1 MRPIGER
8 IATIARRERGNKACG
23 PNKVDGKGYFKSCEN
38 HHAREPWCADF
49 AKWVWYRAKALHI
62 EKLNAGAVSFA
73 HYGRVRQG
81 NPKVGDAVLFGW
93 DKAADRAEHVAIV
106 IRVLP
111 GRKIVSIGGNEG
123 PSNDTSVVSEDGPY
137 DGAFGSWGPGAPNG
151 PISGYISPVED
162 EMPYTKSEIR
172 NLVKEGVAAAVKE
185 GPAHQR
191 MKQLIKD
198 AVSAELTAAH
208 AAQGAKAAVD
218 ADSALTGISQQLTAL
233 ATQVAALSAATPPTT
248 GNGPGTGTGR
258 RTGTGPGTS
267 TGRGTRTPTGTGTSG
282 SAGTGQVS

>member
-1 MRPIGER
+1 
-8 IATIARRERGNKACG
+8 
-23 PNKVDGKGYFKSCEN
+23 
-38 HHAREPWCADF
+38 
-49 AKWVWYRAKALHI
+49 VWLQAKALHTD
-62 EKLNAGAVSFA
+62 KLDAGAVSFA
-73 HYGRVRQG
+73 HYGRVRHG

-93 DKAADRAEHVAIV
+93 NKAANRAEHVAIV

-137 DGAFGSWGPGAPNG
+137 DGAFGSHGPGAPNG

-208 AAQGAKAAVD
+208 AAEGAKAAVD
-218 ADSALTGISQQLTAL
+218 ADTVLGGISRQLTDL

-248 GNGPGTGTGR
+248 GNGPGT
-258 RTGTGPGTS
+258 RTGAGPGTG
-267 TGRGTRTPTGTGTSG
+267 TGRGTGTASGTGTSG